1 MNKSKYSV
9 TIGKIYSILCT
20 TFNYIFAYNHD
31 LVNDLS

>member
-9 TIGKIYSILCT
+9 MIGKIYSILCT
-20 TFNYIFAYNHD
+20 TFNYIFANSCD